1 MRNRSIAA
9 AAVLIVIAGTAGCGD
24 EQKPE
29 QAKNARITVDGK
41 TQTTQDVSCTQLE
54 WSMTIETKSGRTGT
68 RSLLEIGGEQPTAKT
83 VDIRDFDG
91 FSGVAGE
98 GAGGVEVS
106 LADNSYVIEG
116 TAEGS
121 DPERPGM
128 TKTVPFRIE
137 TPC

>member
-1 MRNRSIAA
+1 MQNRSIAA
-9 AAVLIVIAGTAGCGD
+9 AAVLILVAGTAACGD

-29 QAKNARITVDGK
+29 QAKNAQITVGGK
-41 TQTTQDVSCTQLE
+41 TQTTRDVSCTQVN

-68 RSLLEIGGEQPTAKT
+68 RSFLEIGGDQPVAKT

-106 LADNSYVIEG
+106 FANNSYIIEG